1 MCLGG
6 NYSIEVGG
14 DNSLEQAGDH
24 EGGEKWV
31 KVRFQRLN

>member
-1 MCLGG
+1 MGG
-6 NYSIEVGG
+6 NYSIKVGG

-31 KVRFQRLN
+31 KVS